1 VIWNLFC
8 FSSCWDCSLWYNW
21 GILVSLSEFSPQAFA
36 YFRIRDNPYLGNL
49 NVNVESFTSNILIL
63 DPCFSSCLVG
73 RPTFGN
79 VDQWPTNEQWSIE
92 KKKPIARLD
101 YKCEGILFVKTH
113 FSDLWV
119 LCSPHSN
126 VCLHGYYNCFVEEW
140 QYYTDIRK
148 IHY

>member
-1 VIWNLFC
+1 LTNHNQQLCEGITESDKITNLLLNFFNVIWNLFC

-21 GILVSLSEFSPQAFA
+21 GILVSLSEFSPKAFA

-92 KKKPIARLD
+92 KKNPLLD
-101 YKCEGILFVKTH
+101 
-113 FSDLWV
+113 
-119 LCSPHSN
+119 
-126 VCLHGYYNCFVEEW
+126 
-140 QYYTDIRK
+140 
-148 IHY
+148 